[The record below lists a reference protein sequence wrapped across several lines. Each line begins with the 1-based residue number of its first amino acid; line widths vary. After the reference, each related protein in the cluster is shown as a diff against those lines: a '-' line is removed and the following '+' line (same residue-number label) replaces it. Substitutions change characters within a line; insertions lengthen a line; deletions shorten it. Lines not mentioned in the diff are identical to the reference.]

1 MAEMNNQRDV
11 VPTPVQDSSSNSIPQ
26 KSKKDKSTTILLA
39 LLLGMLGVHRFYL
52 GHYWRGA
59 LFLLFAITLIP
70 ILFVIIDIIMFL
82 VMSDEKFDKKYNK
95 PQTSIVKTC
104 SGCQKKLT
112 FMNTPLFGVGKLKDA
127 GRVCTKCLN
136 EIMKIDSNFLTHSKK
151 EYDTALV
158 QRILS
163 EFHDSARIK
172 KTKPKTFSYP
182 MITSLRDYSV
192 SLQAIIQKLQT
203 DKAILSHI
211 SASAISTPVSEFIK
225 HCVIYD
231 LINIANVLN
240 RGKISNNSLEATI
253 LFLIFNKITSNTEKH
268 FLDQDVNDI
277 NKAHLRG
284 VYREVAGQIISVGNM
299 ENPMQVSIDKKQDE
313 EIIST
318 THLENNLSFPTML
331 KITNNPLFDD
341 YTNILYEF
349 ALLIAPEDKSLL
361 TDVRQKIFQPIPE
374 EINDAL
380 SVSKS
385 DEKESLDDVVN
396 ELYTLIGLENVKKEI
411 DTLINFIKIQQARK
425 QSGLKSSPISYHIV
439 FTGNPG
445 TGKTTVARI
454 VAKIYKHLGI
464 LTEGHLIETDRS
476 GLIAE
481 YVGQT
486 AVKVNKVVNSA
497 LNGVLFID
505 EAYALVGENKDDYGK
520 EAVAT
525 LIKRMEDNRN
535 QLVVILAGYTDKMS
549 IFIDTNPGF
558 KSRFNRYI
566 NFPDYTPD
574 ELFKIFEF
582 QCQKQEYKLTESAKT
597 KVRSIFENAYAW
609 RDKSFGNGRFV
620 RNVFEKTLEQQANRI
635 SMENNLSKDNL
646 TIITE
651 ADIPNIV

>member
-1 MAEMNNQRDV
+1 MEEINNQQKNTL
-11 VPTPVQDSSSNSIPQ
+11 PKTSLSNATPVESH
-26 KSKKDKSTTILLA
+26 KSKSTTILLA
-39 LLLGMLGVHRFYL
+39 IFLGIFGVHRFYL
-52 GHYWRGA
+52 RHYWRGA
-59 LFLLFAITLIP
+59 LFLLFSITLIP
-70 ILFVIIDIIMFL
+70 ILFVIIDIIMFA
-82 VMSDEKFDKKYNK
+82 VMSQEEFDEKYNK

-112 FMNTPLFGVGKLKDA
+112 FMNTPLFGVGTLKDA

-136 EIMKIDSNFLTHSKK
+136 RIIKIDSIFFTHSKK

-163 EFHDSARIK
+163 EYQDSVQIK
-172 KTKPKTFSYP
+172 NPKTFSYQL
-182 MITSLRDYSV
+182 ITSLRDYSV
-192 SLQAIIQKLQT
+192 SLQSIIQKLQT
-203 DKAILSHI
+203 DKDVLSHI
-211 SASAISTPVSEFIK
+211 SSESISTPVLEFIA

-231 LINIANVLN
+231 LINIANILN
-240 RGKISNNSLEATI
+240 KGKISNNSLEATI
-253 LFLIFNKITSNTEKH
+253 LFLIFNKITSNTGSC
-268 FLDQDVNDI
+268 FIDQDVNDI
-277 NKAHLRG
+277 NKAHCEGLCS
-284 VYREVAGQIISVGNM
+284 EIAGQIIGAGNM
-299 ENPMQVSIDKKQDE
+299 ENPIQLSINKKQDE
-313 EIIST
+313 KVIST

-341 YTNILYEF
+341 YAKVLYQF
-349 ALLIAPEDKSLL
+349 AILIAPEDKSLL
-361 TDVRQKIFQPIPE
+361 TDVRQKIYQPIPE
-374 EINDAL
+374 EINNAL

-385 DEKESLDDVVN
+385 NENESLDDVLN
-396 ELYTLIGLENVKKEI
+396 ELNSLIGLEEVKKEI
-411 DTLINFIKIQQARK
+411 DTFINFIKVQQVRK
-425 QSGLKSSPISYHIV
+425 QSGLKPSPISYHIV

-464 LTEGHLIETDRS
+464 LTEGHLVETDRS

-486 AVKVNKVVNSA
+486 AVKVNKTVDSA

-525 LIKRMEDNRN
+525 LIKRMEDNRD
-535 QLVVILAGYTDKMS
+535 QLVVILAGYTDEMS
-549 IFIDTNPGF
+549 NFIDTNPGF

-574 ELFKIFEF
+574 ELLKIFET
-582 QCQKQEYKLTESAKT
+582 QCQKQEYQLTESAKT
-597 KVRSIFENAYAW
+597 KVNSIFEDAYVS
-609 RDKSFGNGRFV
+609 RDKSFGNGRLV

-646 TIITE
+646 TTITE
-651 ADIPNIV
+651 ADIANIE